1 MKVLFALILLGAAW
15 AVCNLRTDCAP
26 SLLQQPQQQLS
37 MSQMGWANSFNAA
50 VFASVNQVMEKVFT
64 QLYGEEEGDV
74 MMVQLETCER
84 TRENSLLGFGL
95 RMSLLGAQLFNIC
108 KQEDP
113 NLQGNRIF
121 SQFLSAVFPLIA
133 PCTLDRDIMA
143 DLVLAEISVLSE
155 VRQSNVT
162 GFEAGSQA
170 ILNMTERIFTFT
182 DGLIANFSNSIQ
194 SLTERNLLD
203 DAQAP
208 QIIELLQMTVSS
220 VEQVFRDLLTDM
232 PDNPSAA
239 LANAENSINQLEQN
253 IEVRLRSLNVPTS
266 DVQSLSE
273 TLRNITSEVTTV
285 MTEVLTTQ
293 DTESESSLPG
303 FTRQMTALMQEN
315 AQILVDLVA
324 QNIDEFCAAQNST
337 STNST

>member
-1 MKVLFALILLGAAW
+1 MKVLFALTLLAATL

-26 SLLQQPQQQLS
+26 GFLQQQQQLS
-37 MSQMGWANSFNAA
+37 TSQTGWANSFNAA
-50 VFASVNQVMEKVFT
+50 VFASVNQVMEQVFT
-64 QLYGEEEGDV
+64 QLYGREEGDV
-74 MMVQLETCER
+74 LMVQLETCER
-84 TRENSLLGFGL
+84 TRENSILGFGL

-108 KQEDP
+108 SQEDP
-113 NLQGNRIF
+113 NTQGNRLF
-121 SQFLSAVFPLIA
+121 SQFLSAVFPLLS

-143 DLVLAEISVLSE
+143 DMLLAELTVLSE

-170 ILNMTERIFTFT
+170 LLNMTEQLFAFT
-182 DGLIANFSNSIQ
+182 DGLIANFSNSMQ
-194 SLTERNLLD
+194 SLTDRNLLD
-203 DAQAP
+203 DSQAP
-208 QIIELLQMTVSS
+208 QIVELLQMTVSS
-220 VEQVFRDLLTDM
+220 VEQIFRDLLTDM
-232 PDNPSAA
+232 PEDPSAA

-253 IEVRLRSLNVPTS
+253 IQVRLRFLDVPTS
-266 DVQSLSE
+266 DIQSLSG

-285 MTEVLTTQ
+285 MTEMLTTQ
-293 DTESESSLPG
+293 DIISESSLPG
-303 FTRQMTALMQEN
+303 FTSQVTALVQEN